1 MQPWR
6 RVGPKP
12 TLLRAG
18 LATPIGGFWVEA
30 RDRAIIRAGW
40 GDAPSATDDPILR
53 LALSEIAAYFDG
65 TLTQFSVPLRPE
77 VSAFQGRFLQALQTI
92 PFGETRTYGQL
103 AKQLNTPAQAIGQA
117 CGANP
122 IPLLIPCHRVL
133 GATGL
138 GGYSGTGGVE
148 TKVAL
153 LRHEG
158 AGGLL
163 L

>member
-1 MQPWR
+1 M
-6 RVGPKP
+6 
-12 TLLRAG
+12 RAG
-18 LATPIGGFWVEA
+18 LSTPTGPFWVEA
-30 RDRAIIRAGW
+30 QDGVIIKAGW
-40 GDAPSATDDPILR
+40 GDAPTETDNPILT
-53 LALSEIAAYFDG
+53 LALSEIAAYFAG
-65 TLTQFSVPLRPE
+65 TVTRFTVPLH
-77 VSAFQGRFLQALQTI
+77 SGATGFQAQFHQALIAI

-103 AKQLNTPAQAIGQA
+103 AKQLGTPAQAIGQA

-133 GATGL
+133 GANSL
-138 GGYSGTGGVE
+138 GGYSGAGGVE

-158 AGGLL
+158 AGSLL